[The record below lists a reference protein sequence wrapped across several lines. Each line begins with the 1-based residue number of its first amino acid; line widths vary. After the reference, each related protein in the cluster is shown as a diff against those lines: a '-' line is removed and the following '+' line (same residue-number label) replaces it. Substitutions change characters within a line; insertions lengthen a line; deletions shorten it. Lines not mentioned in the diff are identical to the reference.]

1 MRIGIVNDLGLARFA
16 MQRALVAS
24 SHHEVAWMANDGV
37 EAIVRAREDRPD
49 LILMDLFMPRIDG
62 VEATRQIM
70 SESPCAILLVTS
82 TVSGHLDKV
91 YEAMGHGA
99 LDAIDTPTLA
109 PRGQLGGTELLLNKI
124 ESIGKLIGKPT
135 ESPPEQCGAAPCPP
149 PNAGTSLPLPALHR
163 LIVFGAAT
171 GGPRALVEVLSGLPA
186 ACDAGIIIVQHVDSS
201 FSQGLGRWLSE
212 QTGRPVTLIAEGRVP
227 DPGEVLLAGT
237 HDHLVLSEYRRLNYS
252 TEPRANH
259 CRPSVDVFF
268 ESLAR
273 NWPMPGIAVLLT
285 GMGRDGAR
293 GLLQLRRQGWWTIA
307 QEASSCIAAEMP
319 TAAAELDAA
328 EEIVP
333 LAQIADAIT
342 GRRQGEHP
350 GESNLKGGGGTF
362 ADAEAPYGAVASRVK
377 LAGTP
382 LANHP

>member
-24 SHHEVAWMANDGV
+24 SHHEIAWMANDGV
-37 EAIVRAREDRPD
+37 EAIVHAREDRPD
-49 LILMDLFMPRIDG
+49 LILMDLFMPRVDG

-124 ESIGKLIGKPT
+124 ESIGKLIGKPAEALPDRHGT
-135 ESPPEQCGAAPCPP
+135 SPSPPPP
-149 PNAGTSLPLPALHR
+149 SAGTSLPLPALHR

-186 ACDAGIIIVQHVDSS
+186 TCDAGIVIVQHVDSS

-212 QTGRPVTLIAEGRVP
+212 QTGRRVTMITEGRVP
-227 DPGEVLLAGT
+227 GPGEVLLAGT
-237 HDHLVLSEYRRLNYS
+237 DDHVILSEHRRLNYS
-252 TEPRANH
+252 PEPRENH

-273 NWPMPGIAVLLT
+273 NWPMPGVAVLLT

-307 QEASSCIAAEMP
+307 QEASSSVAGELP
-319 TAAAELDAA
+319 TAAAEMDAA
-328 EEIVP
+328 EEILP
-333 LAQIADAIT
+333 LARIADAIT
-342 GRRQGEHP
+342 RRWQGEHLSEP
-350 GESNLKGGGGTF
+350 HVVDGRIV
-362 ADAEAPYGAVASRVK
+362 APISPPPLETERV
-377 LAGTP
+377 
-382 LANHP
+382 

>member
-1 MRIGIVNDLGLARFA
+1 MRIGIVNDMGLARFA
-16 MQRALVAS
+16 MQRVLKAS
-24 SHHEVAWMANDGV
+24 PHHEVAWTANDGV

-62 VEATRQIM
+62 VDATRQIM

-109 PRGQLGGTELLLNKI
+109 PLGQVDGVQPLLNKI
-124 ESIGKLIGKPT
+124 ESIGKLIGKST
-135 ESPPEQCGAAPCPP
+135 ESSPGARSAATPSPPAV
-149 PNAGTSLPLPALHR
+149 GTSLPLPALHR
-163 LIVFGAAT
+163 LIVLGAST

-186 ACDAGIIIVQHVDSS
+186 TFEAGIIIVQHVDSS

-212 QTGRPVTLIAEGRVP
+212 QTGRQVSLITDGRVP
-227 DPGEVLLAGT
+227 GPGEILLAGT
-237 HDHLVLSEYRRLNYS
+237 DDHLILSEHRRLNYS
-252 TEPRANH
+252 IEPYMNH

-273 NWPMPGIAVLLT
+273 NWPMPGVAVLLT
-285 GMGRDGAR
+285 GVGHDGAR
-293 GLLQLRRQGWWTIA
+293 GLMQLRRQGWWTIA
-307 QEASSCIAAEMP
+307 QEASSCVAAEMP
-319 TAAAELDAA
+319 SSAAEIGAA

-333 LAQIADAIT
+333 LSLIADAIS
-342 GRRQGEHP
+342 RQRHGEHV
-350 GESNLKGGGGTF
+350 G
-362 ADAEAPYGAVASRVK
+362 EAPLVRDRTAGDRLLGASINASGVVQG
-377 LAGTP
+377 A
-382 LANHP
+382 